1 MIMAII
7 KSTLGG
13 VVEDHNMDYEQFGSK
28 CLHWNRFK
36 FESGNGDQ
44 KAGWQGGRQI
54 DWKAGKEADRQEEGR
69 QVGRKTDRQQTDSQA
84 DR

>member
-28 CLHWNRFK
+28 CLYWNRFR
-36 FESGNGDQ
+36 
-44 KAGWQGGRQI
+44 QGGRQ
-54 DWKAGKEADRQEEGR
+54 AGGR
-69 QVGRKTDRQQTDSQA
+69 QAGRQKDSRQTDSRRAARQT